1 MSFQPLWLDDIPVA
15 LIPGD
20 ISAKL
25 LEEDGGGKDVVD
37 QKNAEEMKIP
47 ISIPPERR
55 YSDRNRILSFPL
67 LWFIVSADDGA
78 RYCNNGACSRA
89 AINKHTV
96 LYSVCFTPRIS
107 VVCIPLLH
115 RVLVT

>member
-55 YSDRNRILSFPL
+55 YSDRNRIPSFPL
-67 LWFIVSADDGA
+67 LWFIVSADDGVQ
-78 RYCNNGACSRA
+78 YCNNGACSHA
-89 AINKHTV
+89 AINKNV
-96 LYSVCFTPRIS
+96 RYVC
-107 VVCIPLLH
+107 CCKK
-115 RVLVT
+115 